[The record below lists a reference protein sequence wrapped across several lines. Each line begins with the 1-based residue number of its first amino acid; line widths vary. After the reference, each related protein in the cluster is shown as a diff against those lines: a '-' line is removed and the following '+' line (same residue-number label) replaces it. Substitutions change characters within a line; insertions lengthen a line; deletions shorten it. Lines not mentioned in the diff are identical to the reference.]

1 MVTAPTPD
9 VRPAPRGAPIRVLV
23 ADDDPRVR
31 EVLAGTFATCPDID
45 VVAEAADGREALG
58 VVRSRLL
65 DVVVLDVRMPVLDG
79 LGALEVIRREQLP
92 VRVVVLTS
100 FGESEYVRRAIGLG
114 ADGFLLKS
122 GDPHDLLRAVR
133 GTVAGETWLSPA
145 VAHQVARD
153 LRRGHAGH
161 TAAARAAGRLGA
173 LTARERDVADL
184 LAQGR
189 TNAEIATDLHLS
201 ESTVKAYVSSAMDRL
216 GVRNRVELAW
226 QVWSARGG

>member
-1 MVTAPTPD
+1 VVDDD
-9 VRPAPRGAPIRVLV
+9 VRVRKVLV
-23 ADDDPRVR
+23 
-31 EVLAGTFATCPDID
+31 GTFATDPDIN
-45 VVAEAADGREALG
+45 VVAQAADGQEALAAL
-58 VVRSRLL
+58 RSRLV

-79 LGALEVIRREQLP
+79 LGALEIIRRERVP
-92 VRVVVLTS
+92 VRVIVLTS
-100 FGESEYVRRAIGLG
+100 FGESEYVRRAIALG

-133 GTVAGETWLSPA
+133 GTAAGETWLSPA

-153 LRRGHAGH
+153 LRRGSAGQDD
-161 TAAARAAGRLGA
+161 AERAAGRLAA
-173 LTARERDVADL
+173 LTARERDVTGL

-189 TNAEIATDLHLS
+189 TNAEIAADLHLS

-226 QVWSARGG
+226 QVWSARGR

>member
-1 MVTAPTPD
+1 MVR
-9 VRPAPRGAPIRVLV
+9 VRVLV
-23 ADDDPRVR
+23 ADDDSRVR
-31 EVLAGTFATCPDID
+31 DVLTATFATDPDID
-45 VVAEAADGREALG
+45 VVAQAADGREALA
-58 VVRSRLL
+58 VLRSRLL

-79 LGALEVIRREQLP
+79 LSTLEVIRRERIP

-133 GTVAGETWLSPA
+133 GTAAGETWLSPA

-153 LRRGHAGH
+153 LRRGRTGQDD
-161 TAAARAAGRLGA
+161 AAHAAGRLAA

-189 TNAEIATDLHLS
+189 TNAEIAADLHLS
-201 ESTVKAYVSSAMDRL
+201 ESTVKAYVSSAMDRI

-226 QVWSARGG
+226 QVWSARGGQRTSP

>member
-1 MVTAPTPD
+1 MRV
-9 VRPAPRGAPIRVLV
+9 RVLLV
-23 ADDDPRVR
+23 DDDSRVR
-31 EVLAGTFATCPDID
+31 DVLAATFATDPDID
-45 VVAEAADGREALG
+45 VVAQAADGREALA
-58 VVRSRLL
+58 VLRSRLF

-79 LGALEVIRREQLP
+79 LGTLEAIRRERIE

-133 GTVAGETWLSPA
+133 GTAAGETWLSPA

-153 LRRGHAGH
+153 LRRGRAGEDDAEHA
-161 TAAARAAGRLGA
+161 ADRLAA
-173 LTARERDVADL
+173 LTAREHDVADL

-189 TNAEIATDLHLS
+189 TNAEIAADLHLS

-226 QVWSARGG
+226 RVWSARGG

>member
-1 MVTAPTPD
+1 MRV
-9 VRPAPRGAPIRVLV
+9 RVLV
-23 ADDDPRVR
+23 VDDDPRVR
-31 EVLAGTFATCPDID
+31 DVLTGTFATDPDID
-45 VVAEAADGREALG
+45 VVARAADGREALA
-58 VVRSRLL
+58 VARSRLL

-79 LGALEVIRREQLP
+79 LGTLEVIRREQLP

-100 FGESEYVRRAIGLG
+100 FGESEYVRRAIALG

-133 GTVAGETWLSPA
+133 GTAEGETWLSPA

-153 LRRGHAGH
+153 LRRGDAGH
-161 TAAARAAGRLGA
+161 ADAELAAGRLAA

-226 QVWSARGG
+226 QVWSAGQRTSP